1 MNWAASLDQIWSSPN
16 LPLYLTLATAGFVGI
31 IVLITL
37 LRSERS
43 VANGVLA
50 LVTLLAIGVAGA
62 VTFRGFG
69 TASVVQSTE
78 APRQVQTATAPLPQ
92 LSCIDELAGDAV
104 LAACEKALFGSAESV
119 AAAVAYAASQ
129 ITLLTSLGDVATAN
143 KGAGSDLLALRRAVE
158 RDRYGL
164 MAYVLMARD
173 RCTPSAC
180 RAFRS
185 LTETRQIAA
194 NMEDRVYESLV
205 MRYAASWNAP
215 QAAAGMLAAL
225 PPSVPTGK
233 PTNAEFPTSASTP
246 PVNIMTPEPPRRAHR
261 SRRLQLR
268 LRRHRQ
274 PRRVRPRRHR
284 RHRRRRRLPPRSRR
298 SARRRRSGRPTERRS
313 SSRRRVRR
321 PQLITTSDLFK
332 ARTGRYIGG
341 IMPLHLIKLAVG
353 CESVK
358 ELKGWVAERMATAK
372 KKGLPLRHVHI
383 TRMTP
388 KRDGEILAGGSLYW
402 VIKGEIA
409 AREKIIAIEPFR
421 DKDGIGRCRLV
432 MQPKV
437 FAVSPRPMR
446 PFQGWRYLA
455 EDAAPP
461 DLTKSS
467 AASVAAM
474 PEPMR
479 RELRDLGLL

>member
-16 LPLYLTLATAGFVGI
+16 LLLYLTLATAGFVGI

-43 VANGVLA
+43 VANGALA

-69 TASVVQSTE
+69 TASVAQSTE

-194 NMEDRVYESLV
+194 NMEDRVYESLI
-205 MRYAASWNAP
+205 MRYASSWNTP
-215 QAAAGMLAAL
+215 QAAAGMIAAL
-225 PPSVPTGK
+225 PPSLPTGK

-246 PVNIMTPEPPRRAHR
+246 PVNIMIPEPPLGAAPKA
-261 SRRLQLR
+261 S
-268 LRRHRQ
+268 
-274 PRRVRPRRHR
+274 
-284 RHRRRRRLPPRSRR
+284 
-298 SARRRRSGRPTERRS
+298 SAAAAP
-313 SSRRRVRR
+313 
-321 PQLITTSDLFK
+321 
-332 ARTGRYIGG
+332 
-341 IMPLHLIKLAVG
+341 
-353 CESVK
+353 
-358 ELKGWVAERMATAK
+358 
-372 KKGLPLRHVHI
+372 
-383 TRMTP
+383 
-388 KRDGEILAGGSLYW
+388 GSP
-402 VIKGEIA
+402 A
-409 AREKIIAIEPFR
+409 A
-421 DKDGIGRCRLV
+421 
-432 MQPKV
+432 
-437 FAVSPRPMR
+437 PRP
-446 PFQGWRYLA
+446 A
-455 EDAAPP
+455 AAAPP
-461 DLTKSS
+461 PASPS
-467 AASVAAM
+467 AQAAAKK
-474 PEPMR
+474 PPPAAAPKRPSNGAPVQLAPSGSAPTADNNE
-479 RELRDLGLL
+479 